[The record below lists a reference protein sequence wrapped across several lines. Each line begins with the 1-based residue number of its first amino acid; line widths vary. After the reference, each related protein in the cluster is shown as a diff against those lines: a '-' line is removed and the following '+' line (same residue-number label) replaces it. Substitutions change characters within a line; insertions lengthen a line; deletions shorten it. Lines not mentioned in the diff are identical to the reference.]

1 MGGVGLMD
9 LSSDNPLDRSDD
21 RDKLGFGEVAERL
34 ATVLLKNDLRQGI
47 VVSVEGTWGSGK
59 SSLVNM
65 ALEKLENT
73 ENGPHV
79 IRFAPWLVGSRNELL
94 AQLFADLEPIILDGT
109 PMKDYRATK
118 NTIKRFV
125 QIGAGISG
133 LAATAGVP
141 GAKIVNELTRKAE
154 EYTIE
159 SLGDLNHRLREF
171 LKIIHRDR
179 PIVVFIDDLDRLDP
193 CEVIEVFR
201 LVKAVAD
208 FPNVAYIL
216 AYDPKIVTTIV
227 KKTLRVN
234 DGNSYLEKVVQVS
247 FKVPKATNYDLRN
260 WLRDDVLSLLGE
272 RPLNES
278 ARDRLERVYR
288 TWGRRYLETP
298 RDVVR
303 LVNAMKLYFVPV
315 MDQVD
320 PGDMVFLQIARL
332 RDSKLYSWIENF
344 TLNLSEFSSPRNFSE
359 RICNNLKSE
368 LLAITNTKEEDSAF
382 IHQSIADLHL
392 LRTDRIAVDL
402 SKINTEKR
410 LASPNY
416 HRYYFSFDIHS
427 GGIRDHEV
435 ENFLLDCKCEPETAM
450 CTFKKLIIR
459 RRPQGGRSADL
470 LLDLIYEK
478 SRNIEV
484 DKVEGLF
491 HVLGETIDDS
501 FFLGPPEFCLPL
513 NGNPTAIFLLIDS
526 VSNCTMR
533 TKILRQLFC
542 QAKSLTWL
550 SGIVRKFPS
559 ANGEKDQKSNK
570 RWILSEDEFQI
581 CAEIFSQRMT
591 RSNPADLLGIPYFR
605 YLLDAWHHIGYCE
618 CARSWI
624 REQTKSDEQF
634 VDVMI
639 AINRGRCSEN
649 NAKINDLIEVLFD
662 SIEDIIITRLSH
674 IGDNEKVRKDVRS
687 RAQVLLDDLFQ

>member
-1 MGGVGLMD
+1 MD
-9 LSSDNPLDRSDD
+9 LSSDKPLDRSDD

-34 ATVLLKNDLRQGI
+34 ATVLLKNDLHQGI
-47 VVSVEGTWGSGK
+47 VVSVEGAWGSGK

-94 AQLFADLEPIILDGT
+94 EQLFADLEPIILDGT
-109 PMKDYRATK
+109 PMKDYRVTK

-125 QIGAGISG
+125 QIGTRISG
-133 LAATAGVP
+133 FAATAGVP

-159 SLGDLNHRLREF
+159 SLGYLNHKLREF
-171 LKIIHRDR
+171 LTIIHRDR

-193 CEVIEVFR
+193 YEVIEVFR

-216 AYDPKIVTTIV
+216 AYDPKIVTKIV
-227 KKTLRVN
+227 KRTLRVN

-272 RPLNES
+272 RPLDES
-278 ARDRLERVYR
+278 VRDRLERVYR

-303 LVNAMKLYFVPV
+303 LVNAMKLFFVPV

-332 RDSKLYSWIENF
+332 RDSKLYSWIENY
-344 TLNLSEFSSPRNFSE
+344 TSNLSEFSTARNFSE
-359 RICNNLKSE
+359 RISKNLENE
-368 LLAITNTKEEDSAF
+368 LLCIFNTKDNDNKF
-382 IHQSIADLHL
+382 INQSIADLHL
-392 LRTDRIAVDL
+392 LRTDGTTLDL
-402 SKINTEKR
+402 SKINAEKR
-410 LASPNY
+410 LASPSY

-427 GGIRDHEV
+427 GGIRDYEV
-435 ENFLLDCKCEPETAM
+435 EEFLLDCKRKPKNAM
-450 CTFKKLIIR
+450 STFRTMIVR
-459 RRPQGGRSADL
+459 QRPQGGRFADL
-470 LLDLIYEK
+470 LLDLVFDE

-484 DKVEGLF
+484 DQIEGLF
-491 HVLGETIDDS
+491 QVLGKTIDDS
-501 FFLGPPEFCLPL
+501 FFLGPPEFRLPL
-513 NGNPTAIFLLIDS
+513 NGNPTVIFLLIDG
-526 VSNCTMR
+526 VSNCAMR

-542 QAKSLTWL
+542 QAISLTWL
-550 SGIVRKFPS
+550 SGIIRKFS
-559 ANGEKDQKSNK
+559 LENGGQGQKSNK
-570 RWILSEDEFQI
+570 GRILSEDEFQM
-581 CAEIFSQRMT
+581 CAEIFSR
-591 RSNPADLLGIPYFR
+591 RLSDSDPADLLEIRYFR
-605 YLLDAWHHIGYCE
+605 YLLDAWYHIGYCE

-624 REQTKSDEQF
+624 REQTKCDEPF

-639 AINRGRCSEN
+639 AINRGRCSS
-649 NAKINDLIEVLFD
+649 NDAQYIELLEALFD
-662 SIEDIIITRLSH
+662 SMNDILTRLCH
-674 IGDNEKVRKDVRS
+674 IRDNEKIGKDVKS
-687 RAQVLLDDLFQ
+687 RAQALLDDLF